1 MKHNTA
7 ANDRPTIVGW
17 IARQPLLAFFG
28 LAFLGT
34 WLIIMPLALATGEY
48 GLDLLPF
55 EIPEGVD
62 FLLVQLSAYTGP
74 LLAAFLVTAA
84 IEGREGVRALR
95 RRIVQ
100 WRVGV
105 GWYLVAIFAPLAI
118 WLGAYGT
125 VLGGDP
131 ITALADDWT
140 ILLSVFLPFVLIGLI
155 LPSLGEEPGWRGF
168 ALPRLQALHGPVVGT
183 LILGTLHGLW
193 HLPVFFTAGLGPFY
207 LHGFMTFMLTA
218 IAASFL
224 YTWVYNNVR
233 GSILLVIILHSAS
246 NAATGVLNEIIPE
259 EDTYSGLI
267 HYLVEDG
274 WANVIA
280 FGLVAVGLVVATRGG
295 LGYHSARTPSPRA

>member
-1 MKHNTA
+1 VA
-7 ANDRPTIVGW
+7 W
-17 IARQPLLAFFG
+17 ITRQPVLAFFG

-34 WLIIMPLALATGEY
+34 WLIILPLALATGEY
-48 GLDLLPF
+48 GLDVFPF
-55 EIPEGVD
+55 EIPEGLD

-74 LLAAFLVTAA
+74 LLAAFLVTGA

-100 WRVGV
+100 WRVGA
-105 GWYLVAIFAPLAI
+105 GWYLIALFAPLAI
-118 WLGAYGT
+118 WLTAYGT

-131 ITALADDWT
+131 FSALADDWT
-140 ILLSVFLPFVLIGLI
+140 ILLTAFLPFVLIGLI

-168 ALPRLQALHGPVVGT
+168 ALPRLQEQWGPVYGT

-207 LHGFMTFMLTA
+207 LHGFTTFMLTA

-224 YTWVYNNVR
+224 YTWVANSVR

-259 EDTYSGLI
+259 DDTYSGI
-267 HYLVEDG
+267 THYLVEDG

-280 FGLVAVGLVVATRGG
+280 FSVVAIGLIVATRGR
-295 LGYHSARTPSPRA
+295 LGYHAGGTPSPTA